1 MLLVSLTIAVAAGI
15 VLVLAGYLVAIAW
28 ALMQAR
34 RNVSELADTLE
45 AVAEATSSLPQ
56 VIEEVD
62 AAVAE
67 VMAVLPLEETSVDI
81 AGPADR
87 EIATANL

>member
-1 MLLVSLTIAVAAGI
+1 MLLVYLTIGIAAVI

-28 ALMQAR
+28 TLAQAQ
-34 RNVSELADTLE
+34 RNVAQLADTLE
-45 AVAEATSSLPQ
+45 GIAEATAALPQ

-67 VMAVLPLEETSVDI
+67 VMAVLPLETSVDI
-81 AGPADR
+81 ASPTDR